1 MLYDVFHPYKPHYI
15 TGKVAKILVIFLKF
29 IMNILNRIVE
39 KKKKRL
45 IYSKTKVSLR
55 EMRSKASDV
64 ERPKNFKDAIKRDS
78 SPIRLIAEI
87 KKASPSRGVI
97 RQDFNP
103 TTIASIYEKKDVD
116 AISILTEED
125 YFQGKLEYLSEV
137 KKVTNSPLLRK
148 DFIFDEYQIYE
159 SKVSGADAMLI
170 IASLLDKNQAAEYL
184 YLAKELGLSVLFE
197 VHDFKELEMALLI
210 NADIIGINNRDLK
223 TSSIDLNTTFEL
235 KKEIPFDKIVVSES
249 GIKTREDVKRLQ
261 DAGIDS
267 ILVGTAFLEEVDIA
281 KKIDELMGRV

>member
-1 MLYDVFHPYKPHYI
+1 
-15 TGKVAKILVIFLKF
+15 
-29 IMNILNRIVE
+29 MNILNKIVE

-45 IYSKTKVSLR
+45 SFSKTKVSLR
-55 EMRSKASDV
+55 EMRSKASNA

-97 RQDFNP
+97 RQDFDP

-116 AISILTEED
+116 AVSILTEED
-125 YFQGKLEYLSEV
+125 YFQGKLEYLLEV

-197 VHDFKELEMALLI
+197 IHDFKELEMALLI